1 MKKNIW
7 FIIALLFIGFSLG
20 IITGVVV
27 DVDTKYEVIVKK
39 LKQKKSSG
47 DMVIDLDQ
55 LPEETKKDIRKA
67 QRQEKKEERKNKKQ

>member
-67 QRQEKKEERKNKKQ
+67 QKQEKREKRKNKKQ